1 VATMSDFPE
10 YVCKLM
16 AASNAVL
23 LTGSKYI
30 CPSQEHNDIDIM
42 LLVDDIEQFEQQH
55 QLDNKCG
62 DSYPDDDMISFRY
75 GVYNILLTEEPGYFR
90 KWKLATEIATKLNLI
105 HKEDRKYLFQQL
117 VDDNSIIVDI
127 KQPEIIDARLNKRA
141 TI

>member
-1 VATMSDFPE
+1 MSDFPE

-55 QLDNKCG
+55 QLGDKCG
-62 DSYPDDDMISFRY
+62 DSYPDDDMVSFRY
-75 GVYNILLTEEPGYFR
+75 GVYNILLTDESGYFR

-105 HKEDRKYLFQQL
+105 RKEDRKYLFQEL
-117 VDDNSIIVDI
+117 VDADSIIVNI
-127 KQPEIIDARLNKRA
+127 EQPESIKNARLNKRA
-141 TI
+141 TL